1 MTYVISTEDYITTQI
16 LSFTEQQSLDNS
28 TAWINPA
35 AWHKLHKQQSWLVGS
50 FGLTAISAQI
60 SWEL

>member
-35 AWHKLHKQQSWLVGS
+35 AWHKLHKQQ
-50 FGLTAISAQI
+50 
-60 SWEL
+60 